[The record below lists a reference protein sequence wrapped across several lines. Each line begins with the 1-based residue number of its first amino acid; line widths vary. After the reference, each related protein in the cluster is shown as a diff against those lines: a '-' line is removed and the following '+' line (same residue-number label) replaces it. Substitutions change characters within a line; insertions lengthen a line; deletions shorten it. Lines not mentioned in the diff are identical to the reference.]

1 MLVGPEVEVATIGQK
16 IQAKNPKIA
25 VLGYASSMVWKIQGA
40 GLILMTFMS
49 FFPELSH
56 VEVYLF
62 FALLLSALG
71 VAWLEGRA
79 IRVRTPLD
87 LPLAL
92 FLGWVLLTIPFAMDA
107 AYSFSEWRKL
117 AAKILVFYWAIFVL
131 RVQPNNRTVL
141 RGVLVAVIFGA
152 AIMCGYALVDFV
164 QRGGSWKD
172 RYVEGVGAFVRAR
185 TPSSDNQWLST
196 YMVMVIPLLVSSI
209 VIFRIKWQKVM
220 CAFVAGLALL
230 AQGISYTRAGWVG
243 VVAQGLAFGPFTKRR
258 GLTFW
263 VIAGLTM
270 ILVGLFAAF
279 QAGYQRDT
287 LDPWTLYAR
296 LAVWKLML
304 RDIMQHPLVGIG
316 YGGDTFMMRFADYP
330 EATKAAGSHSA
341 FAMVTLGS
349 GIPALI
355 FLVWVLGG
363 AVRALIGLAGKVS
376 DKGTYALLIG
386 TAIMIVGFAVR
397 NLFDYMFAGSIAY
410 LFWLLVATALAQGMA
425 DTASES

>member
-1 MLVGPEVEVATIGQK
+1 MLAGTEVDGATTGQK
-16 IQAKNPKIA
+16 IEAKKPKIDM
-25 VLGYASSMVWKIQGA
+25 LGYAPNMFWKIQGA
-40 GLILMTFMS
+40 GLVLMTFMS
-49 FFPELSH
+49 FFPKLSH

-71 VAWLEGRA
+71 VAWREGRV
-79 IRVRTPLD
+79 IWVRTPLD

-117 AAKILVFYWAIFVL
+117 AAKILVFYWAMFVL
-131 RVQPNNRTVL
+131 RMQPNKRTAT
-141 RGVLVAVIFGA
+141 RGVLVAAILGT

-164 QRGGSWKD
+164 QHGGSWKD
-172 RYVEGVGAFVRAR
+172 RYVEGVEAFVRAKA
-185 TPSSDNQWLST
+185 PSSDNQWLST
-196 YMVMVIPLLVSSI
+196 YMVMIIPLLISAA
-209 VIFRIKWQKVM
+209 VIFRIRWQRVM

-230 AQGISYTRAGWVG
+230 TQGISYTRAGWLG
-243 VVAQGLAFGPFTKRR
+243 MVAQGLVLGPFTKRR
-258 GLTFW
+258 RLTLW
-263 VIAGLTM
+263 VLAGCTM
-270 ILVGLFAAF
+270 ILVGLFAAS

-287 LDPWTLYAR
+287 LDPWTLFAR

-330 EATKAAGSHSA
+330 ETMKAAGSHSV
-341 FAMVTLGS
+341 FLMVALGS

-355 FLVWVLGG
+355 FLIWVLIG
-363 AVRALIGLAGKVS
+363 AVRALISLAGKVS

-425 DTASES
+425 DTAPES